1 MTIIQQTMDI
11 VPEIRVQENKSEKE
25 ARVGEVKNHREEYF
39 HGADISMEAFCASL
53 ANAKIK
59 LGRNAAFKWFRENGY
74 ISKQKS
80 TWNMPLPKYVS
91 QSLLSVK
98 ETFVFIAD
106 EQVAKYS
113 PRITPKGRV
122 YFTNKIISDFTERTV
137 TAHKRYEKGSN

>member
-11 VPEIRVQENKSEKE
+11 IPGIRIYQDNRKIEKYKSNKENHK
-25 ARVGEVKNHREEYF
+25 EEYNE
-39 HGADISMEAFCASL
+39 GANISVEAFCASL
-53 ANAKIK
+53 AKGKIK
-59 LGRNAAFKWFRENGY
+59 LGRNAAFKWLRENGY

-91 QSLLSVK
+91 QNLLSVK

-113 PRITPKGRV
+113 PRITPKGGV
-122 YFTNKIISDFTERTV
+122 FFTNKIRADLSERTQRSE
-137 TAHKRYEKGSN
+137 KRREKRQ